1 MLLFGRVRAVWSF
14 CALFGVLAA
23 CGGAVSTLHAKGK
36 PSGNGPPHLDILNHT
51 DVSIERLHI
60 AETEAVDR
68 ARAQGVAPGSDGDRE
83 LWGPNLVETAAL
95 GPGKSFTVTDAR
107 SGRYDVLV
115 LDSDEREQLVKGLKL
130 APGGKYVLELVD
142 DGWQLPR

>member
-1 MLLFGRVRAVWSF
+1 MLYFRRATLVFLFATF
-14 CALFGVLAA
+14 LAA

-36 PSGNGPPHLDILNHT
+36 PTGDGPPQWDIQNHT
-51 DVSIERLHI
+51 DVSIERLHV

-68 ARAQGVAPGSDGDRE
+68 ARAHGTPPGSEEDKE
-83 LWGPNLVETAAL
+83 LWGPNLIETAAL
-95 GPGKSFTVTDAR
+95 TPGHSFTVPDAR

-115 LDSDEREQLVKGLKL
+115 VDPDGREQLVKGLKL

-142 DGWQLPR
+142 EGWQLPR